1 MEEEAKSIYDQ
12 AVEYLEDVPK
22 TLGGLLGTLAFYIA
36 KPLDQVHKHTTEPF
50 IDEFMKKFND
60 GQ

>member
-1 MEEEAKSIYDQ
+1 MKEEAKSIYDQ
-12 AVEYLEDVPK
+12 AVEYLEETPK
-22 TLGGLLGTLAFYIA
+22 FLGGLLGTLAFYVV

-50 IDEFMKKFND
+50 MDEFMKKFND